1 MGPFSDHCSRHE
13 IESRG
18 GFREAISEE
27 LPISQWKDGFR
38 EVHLFAPK
46 VDRRSSQKQY

>member
-1 MGPFSDHCSRHE
+1 MGPFSDHCSQTK

-18 GFREAISEE
+18 ACREPISED

-38 EVHLFAPK
+38 EVHLFLPK
-46 VDRRSSQKQY
+46 VDKRSLQKQC